1 MNTGD
6 KLTKKQ
12 KKTLAFRER
21 KTGKRKDHNA
31 SFMDAENSNDVPA
44 MEDQDMA
51 DAQSDPVEVEME
63 ERSENGRSSFE
74 NNSKGKAKTKHRD
87 EQTGEKPKKR
97 QREGEEITMEHA
109 QQTKRAKILDTVRE
123 TDEKE
128 VAKTQRFLLFVGM
141 QLFIMTFLSLSS
153 LL

>member
-1 MNTGD
+1 MNAAD

-31 SFMDAENSNDVPA
+31 SSMDAQDSNDVPA

-51 DAQSDPVEVEME
+51 DAQGDQLEVEME
-63 ERSENGRSSFE
+63 ERSEKGWSSLDNGKR
-74 NNSKGKAKTKHRD
+74 KAKEKDRD
-87 EQTGEKPKKR
+87 EQTVEKPKKR
-97 QREGEEITMEHA
+97 QREGEETTVQKGREA
-109 QQTKRAKILDTVRE
+109 KRAKVLDDTGE
-123 TDEKE
+123 THEKK

-141 QLFIMTFLSLSS
+141 SLSVQV
-153 LL
+153 LAF